1 MIDNRPE
8 AEPTGETEM
17 ALFDVVIDVS
27 DANGETAWPR
37 VAASGVRVAMIKA
50 TQGATFR
57 AHRWEANRA
66 GAQAAGIRVVPY
78 HFVTDADVAAQ
89 SAHFEA
95 VAGLMPGMA
104 YALDWEKCVLRDGTE
119 LTATAEQVETMGKI
133 LTAVLG
139 RAPLD
144 YWGIPGNT
152 PEPTRPSMQDW
163 ERWVPRYRLGKIA
176 SFADMPASH
185 QSPGAPFLFWQ
196 YTDGGR
202 VDGIAGDVDR
212 SVANFA
218 SVQDLLAWCAPRAV
232 GPMVAAP
239 RGGTRPA

>member
-1 MIDNRPE
+1 VIDDRPE
-8 AEPTGETEM
+8 AVRTGETEM
-17 ALFDVVIDVS
+17 ALLDVIIDVS
-27 DANGETAWPR
+27 DANGEIAWQR
-37 VAASGVRVAMIKA
+37 VAAAGVRVAMIKA
-50 TQGATFR
+50 TQGATFK

-78 HFVTDADVAAQ
+78 HFVTNADVAAQ

-95 VAGLMPGMA
+95 VAGLTPGTA
-104 YALDWEKCVLRDGTE
+104 YALDWEKYALRDGTG

-139 RAPLD
+139 RAPLG

-163 ERWVPRYRLGKIA
+163 ERWIPRYRLGKIA
-176 SFADMPASH
+176 SFADMPLSH
-185 QSPGAPFLFWQ
+185 QSPGPPFLFWQ

-202 VDGIAGDVDR
+202 LDGIAGDVDR

-218 SVQDLLAWCAPRAV
+218 SVQDLLAWCAPWAAGPITAV
-232 GPMVAAP
+232 P
-239 RGGTRPA
+239 GG